1 MQKSEDI
8 KQFHCENQATLL
20 IHSEVCNDF
29 HYHVNVILKLMT
41 EIVTEL
47 VDIAHIFFHNYRF
60 QCSSHEELKFLVEKP
75 ICLDDMFVQL
85 EFDIVL

>member
-1 MQKSEDI
+1 
-8 KQFHCENQATLL
+8 
-20 IHSEVCNDF
+20 
-29 HYHVNVILKLMT
+29 MT

-75 ICLDDMFVQL
+75 IYLDDMFVQL